1 MRRALAPF
9 FGLQAVEHDE
19 AWERADSLLRDSLTP
34 AQYGAYTKRGYV
46 EVPSG
51 LQPGRVYRVDGWRP
65 VTVFENG
72 QFIGA
77 VCIRPREQLPSPDV
91 VLARKLMIE
100 GAEDE
105 FLRTGNWLS
114 PAWRPASAA
123 PSLLLMLVL
132 LTPWLAH
139 LVRFGYPGVG
149 LALVLLSV
157 PALVAVRRRRA
168 PRDDETV

>member
-1 MRRALAPF
+1 MVRRALAPF
-9 FGLQAVEHDE
+9 FGLQSTERDA
-19 AWERADSLLRDSLTP
+19 AWQRADVLLRDSLTP
-34 AQYGAYTKRGYV
+34 EQYASYDKRGYL

-51 LQPGRVYRVDGWRP
+51 LHSGRTYRIDGWRP

-77 VCIRPREQLPSPDV
+77 VCIRPREQLPAPDV

-100 GAEDE
+100 GAEQE
-105 FLRTGNWLS
+105 FLRAGNWLS

-139 LVRFGYPGVG
+139 LIRFGYAG
-149 LALVLLSV
+149 LALALALLV
-157 PALVAVRRRRA
+157 TPLIFVVRRRRSERRA
-168 PRDDETV
+168 SG